1 MFCNKCGAELK
12 DTAKFCNK
20 CGTPVDTNQ
29 LESEFKNQTTLDNK
43 TQSANNSSSS
53 FSNDII
59 SSYAFTS
66 FVLAAKL
73 LVFVVVTSFIS
84 TLITFWPD
92 FARSGISTLRNWWY
106 YFPLILLLII
116 FSKTKSKNPAL
127 AIGVICIIVKQFML
141 FINAI
146 RVGIISNIIGV
157 SFPQLL
163 AWVLVLALVLVNTI
177 EPLKKYTDILNKLYF
192 LPALLYFVAIIV
204 FMLTGGVNLFKIA
217 VNPFNI
223 VQLLWLVLNLIYW
236 IAEAIAIFLISKCLV
251 K

>member
-12 DTAKFCNK
+12 DNDKFCNK
-20 CGTPVDTNQ
+20 CGTPVDANQ
-29 LESEFKNQTTLDNK
+29 SETEFKNQATLDNK
-43 TQSANNSSSS
+43 SQSANNSSSN

-73 LVFVVVTSFIS
+73 LVIVIITSFIS

-92 FARSGISTLRNWWY
+92 FARCIMSTIRNWWY
-106 YFPLILLLII
+106 YFPLILLLIV
-116 FSKTKSKNPAL
+116 FSKTRSKNPAL

-146 RVGIISNIIGV
+146 RVGAISSIIGV

-163 AWVLVLALVLVNTI
+163 AWMLVLSLVLVNTI
-177 EPLKKYTDILNKLYF
+177 EPLKKYTSVLNKLYF

-204 FMLTGGVNLFKIA
+204 FMLTGGKNLFSIA

-223 VQLLWLVLNLIYW
+223 AQLLWLVLNILYW
-236 IAEAIAIFLISKCLV
+236 IAEAIAVFLISKCLV